1 MTMDVQTLRAEWV
14 KTVDLVKLRIN
25 NLSFYAALEHA
36 IPLAVD
42 GDTLVLGM
50 STQHG
55 ADAGHFARP
64 EHKNA
69 VETAFAEVVGKKFKL
84 RLIEGETTQDW
95 EIIKSRDAKVAVVR
109 ETTYVKRD
117 IESVDT
123 QNWDSMYEYAAKAF
137 SATQMR
143 QLPQHKSRYLTEMLY
158 ALCDAMVQL
167 NPDPADDHA
176 QRLIAKVIDRVGHNA
191 EVPPTMVALELER
204 LLAWQRQQQG

>member
-1 MTMDVQTLRAEWV
+1 MTMDVQNFQAAWT

-25 NLSFYAALEHA
+25 NLSFYEALEHA
-36 IPLAVD
+36 IPLTVD

-50 STQHG
+50 ATQHG

-69 VETAFAEVVGKKFKL
+69 VETAFAEIVGKKYKL
-84 RLIEGETTQDW
+84 RLIEGETIQDW
-95 EIIKSRDAKVAVVR
+95 EIVKARDAKVAVVR

-117 IESVDT
+117 VESVDT

-137 SATQMR
+137 SAITMR
-143 QLPQHKSRYLTEMLY
+143 QLPQNKARYLTEMLY
-158 ALCDAMVQL
+158 ALCDAMTQL
-167 NPDPADDHA
+167 NPDPADEHA
-176 QRLIAKVIDRVGHNA
+176 QRLIAKVIDRVAHNSD
-191 EVPPTMVALELER
+191 VPGTMVALELER